1 MSDAVRLPGEEK
13 VIKESEKLALKIAGI
28 LDSKKARDIK
38 ILNINEKTII
48 ADYFVIAMG
57 TSTTQVNSLAG
68 EIEFKLKTEDNID
81 PARTEGAGSGTW
93 VLLDYNSVIVHVF
106 GREAKE
112 FYKLDKLWADCEEV
126 PFEAV
131 PNDGE

>member
-1 MSDAVRLPGEEK
+1 MSDTVRLPDEAKE
-13 VIKESEKLALKIAGI
+13 IKASEQLALKIAKI
-28 LDSKKARDIK
+28 LDSKKAREIK

-57 TSTTQVNSLAG
+57 TSTTQVNALAG
-68 EIEFKLKTEDNID
+68 EIEFKLKTEDGIE
-81 PARTEGAGSGTW
+81 PARTEGEGSGTW

-106 GREAKE
+106 GREAKD

-126 PFEAV
+126 PFEAL
-131 PNDGE
+131 PDEA

>member
-1 MSDAVRLPGEEK
+1 MSEANGIFTEDIQHEQAKELAVT
-13 VIKESEKLALKIAGI
+13 IAKI

-68 EIEFKLKTEDNID
+68 EVEFKLSEEHQLV
-81 PARTEGAGSGTW
+81 PSRVEGAGSGSW

-106 GREAKE
+106 NPESRE
-112 FYKLDKLWADCEEV
+112 FYKLDKLWSDANEVAFDSEE
-126 PFEAV
+126 E
-131 PNDGE
+131 

>member
-1 MSDAVRLPGEEK
+1 MSDTVRLPDEAKE
-13 VIKESEKLALKIAGI
+13 IKASEQLALKIAKI
-28 LDSKKARDIK
+28 LDSKKAREIK

-57 TSTTQVNSLAG
+57 TSTTQVNALAG
-68 EIEFKLKTEDNID
+68 EIEFKLKAEDGIE
-81 PARTEGAGSGTW
+81 PARTEGEGSGTW

-106 GREAKE
+106 GREAKD

-126 PFEAV
+126 PFEAL
-131 PNDGE
+131 PDEA